1 MPKAPRGKWRDIAP
15 KDLDPLTYAVTSRD
29 RSTISMVAEALR
41 HRNVALAYQPI
52 IQSGPVG
59 RIAYYEGRIRVYD
72 ETGRII
78 PAGDFMSA
86 VEATETGRLIDC
98 AALEMGLRALR
109 SEPSLRLAINM
120 SARSIG
126 YPKWLRI
133 LRQALMRNPNIGE
146 RLILE
151 ITESSAMLVP
161 ELVVNFMNDMRRHG
175 ISFAMDDFGSGFTSF
190 RFLRDFLFDMLKIDG
205 SFIRGVAQS
214 PDNQVLTNALIAIAK
229 QMDMVCVAEHVEREE
244 DAQWLMHAGIDCLQG
259 YYYAAPTIHP
269 PWEDAARDRA

>member
-15 KDLDPLTYAVTSRD
+15 NDLDPLTYAVTSRD

-59 RIAYYEGRIRVYD
+59 RIAYYEGLIRVYD

-78 PAGDFMSA
+78 PAGDFMGA

-205 SFIRGVAQS
+205 SFIRGVAQN

-244 DAQWLMHAGIDCLQG
+244 DAQWLMQAGIDCLQG